1 MTLKELVDQYGLGIL
16 VRKTTN
22 KASEPVRVISQR
34 DELVF
39 VVEGTHTDEEYTERA
54 DMEGYEKLLSATEK
68 LAGTVA

>member
-39 VVEGTHTDEEYTERA
+39 VVEGT
-54 DMEGYEKLLSATEK
+54 GFQ
-68 LAGTVA
+68 